1 MFGYVTPLKSELKF
15 KEFEYFRS
23 YYCGLCNEIKRE
35 YGNIPRFCLNYD
47 LTFIGFLLDGL
58 YSNPLILDSI
68 KCLRHP
74 RKNIIITKKTNA
86 LNYCAN
92 LSILLFDYKLKD
104 NIEDDKSVKSKLFK
118 FLLSSSSKKSLL
130 ELKDISDKIS
140 RNIDILS
147 NLEKSKSISSLDE
160 ITHPFSD
167 IMGMILSEFPYKFE
181 EDSDILR
188 ENLYNLGY
196 FIGKWI
202 YLIDALD
209 DLKDDINTNNFNPY
223 NVLFNSNSLNF
234 DELISSCINEIDF
247 YISNCLVNCSDFL
260 KVIPFR
266 KHYSIIDNI
275 INLGMINKYYEILN
289 KIPSIE
295 NNKIKGLYQNKF

>member
-58 YSNPLILDSI
+58 YSTPLNLDSI

-74 RKNIIITKKTNA
+74 NKKIIITKQTNA

-92 LSILLFDYKLKD
+92 LSILLFDYKLTD
-104 NIEDDKSVKSKLFK
+104 NIKDDKSIKSKIFK

-130 ELKDISDKIS
+130 KLESLSDKIS
-140 RNIDILS
+140 NNITILS
-147 NLEKSKSISSLDE
+147 NLENSKQISSLDE

-167 IMGMILSEFPYKFE
+167 IMGSILLNFPYKFE
-181 EDSDILR
+181 DDSEILR
-188 ENLYNLGY
+188 KNLYSLGY

-209 DLKDDINTNNFNPY
+209 ED
-223 NVLFNSNSLNF
+223 
-234 DELISSCINEIDF
+234 
-247 YISNCLVNCSDFL
+247 
-260 KVIPFR
+260 R
-266 KHYSIIDNI
+266 KSVV
-275 INLGMINKYYEILN
+275 
-289 KIPSIE
+289 
-295 NNKIKGLYQNKF
+295 

>member
-58 YSNPLILDSI
+58 YGTPLNFDSI

-74 RKNIIITKKTNA
+74 GKNIIITKKTNA

-104 NIEDDKSVKSKLFK
+104 NIKDDKSVKSKLFK
-118 FLLSSSSKKSLL
+118 LLLSSSSKKSLL
-130 ELKDISDKIS
+130 ELDNISNKIS
-140 RNIDILS
+140 KNIELLS
-147 NLEKSKSISSLDE
+147 YLEREKNFSSLDE

-167 IMGMILSEFPYKFE
+167 VMGSILSDYPYEF
-181 EDSDILR
+181 EDDSNTLR

-209 DLKDDINTNNFNPY
+209 DLKDNLNTNNFNPY
-223 NVLFNSNSLNF
+223 NVLFNSNSLSF
-234 DELISSCINEIDF
+234 DELILSCINEIDF

-260 KVIPFR
+260 KGIPFK
-266 KHYSIIDNI
+266 KHYSIIENV
-275 INLGMINKYYEILN
+275 INLGMINKYYEIVN
-289 KIPSIE
+289 KIPAIE
-295 NNKIKGLYQNKF
+295 NNKINTSS

>member
-58 YSNPLILDSI
+58 YSTPLNLDSI

-74 RKNIIITKKTNA
+74 NKKIIITKQTNA

-92 LSILLFDYKLKD
+92 LSILLFDYKLTD
-104 NIEDDKSVKSKLFK
+104 NIKDDKSIKSKIFK

-130 ELKDISDKIS
+130 KLESLSDKIS
-140 RNIDILS
+140 NNITILS
-147 NLEKSKSISSLDE
+147 NLENSKQISSLDE

-167 IMGMILSEFPYKFE
+167 IMGSILLNFPYKFE
-181 EDSDILR
+181 DDSEILR
-188 ENLYNLGY
+188 KNLYSLGY

-209 DLKDDINTNNFNPY
+209 DLIEDMDNNNFNPY
-223 NVLFNSNSLNF
+223 NVLYNSNSLDFNK
-234 DELISSCINEIDF
+234 LILSCINEIDF
-247 YISNCLVNCSDFL
+247 YISNCLVNCSELL
-260 KVIPFR
+260 KNIPFK
-266 KHYSIIDNI
+266 KHYSIIDNV
-275 INLGMINKYYEILN
+275 INLGMINKYYEVLN
-289 KIPSIE
+289 KIPKSE
-295 NNKIKGLYQNKF
+295 NNKINTSS

>member
-58 YSNPLILDSI
+58 YSNPLIFDSI

-74 RKNIIITKKTNA
+74 SKNIIIIKQTNA

-104 NIEDDKSVKSKLFK
+104 NIKDDKSVKSKLFK

-140 RNIDILS
+140 NNIDILS
-147 NLEKSKSISSLDE
+147 TLEKSKNISSLDE

-167 IMGMILSEFPYKFE
+167 IMGKILSEFPYKFE

-188 ENLYNLGY
+188 ENLYTLGY

-209 DLKDDINTNNFNPY
+209 DLKDDLNTNNFNPY
-223 NVLFNSNSLNF
+223 DVLFNSNSLNF
-234 DELISSCINEIDF
+234 DELILSCINEIDF

-260 KVIPFR
+260 KVIPFK
-266 KHYSIIDNI
+266 KHYSIIDNV

-295 NNKIKGLYQNKF
+295 NTKINTSS

>member
-23 YYCGLCNEIKRE
+23 YYCGLCNEIKRD

-58 YSNPLILDSI
+58 YSAPLTFNAI

-74 RKNIIITKKTNA
+74 SKTIIISNTTNA
-86 LNYCAN
+86 LNYCAD

-104 NIEDDKSVKSKLFK
+104 NIEDDKSIKSKLFK
-118 FLLSSSSKKSLL
+118 LLLSPSSKKSLL
-130 ELKDISDKIS
+130 ELKNLSNKIS
-140 RNIDILS
+140 YNINKLS
-147 NLEKSKSISSLDE
+147 NLEKTKNFSSLDE

-167 IMGMILSEFPYKFE
+167 IMGNILSNFPYEFE
-181 EDSDILR
+181 EDSDTLR
-188 ENLYNLGY
+188 ENLYHLGY

-209 DLKDDINTNNFNPY
+209 DLKNDMTTNNFNPY

-234 DELISSCINEIDF
+234 DKLILSCIDEIDF
-247 YISNCLVNCSDFL
+247 YISNTLVNCSDFL
-260 KVIPFR
+260 KVIPLK
-266 KHYSIIDNI
+266 KHYSIIDNV
-275 INLGMINKYYEILN
+275 INLGMLNKYYTILD
-289 KIPSIE
+289 KIQVIK
-295 NNKIKGLYQNKF
+295 NNKINTSS

>member
-74 RKNIIITKKTNA
+74 SKSIIITKQTNA

-104 NIEDDKSVKSKLFK
+104 NIKDDKSVKSKLFK

-167 IMGMILSEFPYKFE
+167 IMGKILSEFPYKFE
-181 EDSDILR
+181 EDSYILR

-196 FIGKWI
+196 FI
-202 YLIDALD
+202 
-209 DLKDDINTNNFNPY
+209 
-223 NVLFNSNSLNF
+223 
-234 DELISSCINEIDF
+234 
-247 YISNCLVNCSDFL
+247 
-260 KVIPFR
+260 
-266 KHYSIIDNI
+266 
-275 INLGMINKYYEILN
+275 
-289 KIPSIE
+289 
-295 NNKIKGLYQNKF
+295 

>member
-58 YSNPLILDSI
+58 YSTPLNLDSI

-74 RKNIIITKKTNA
+74 NKKIIITKQTNA

-92 LSILLFDYKLKD
+92 LSILLFDYKLTD
-104 NIEDDKSVKSKLFK
+104 NIKDDKSIKSKIFK

-130 ELKDISDKIS
+130 KLESLSDKIS
-140 RNIDILS
+140 NNITILS
-147 NLEKSKSISSLDE
+147 NLENSKQISSLDE

-167 IMGMILSEFPYKFE
+167 IMGSILLNFPYKFE
-181 EDSDILR
+181 DDSEILR
-188 ENLYNLGY
+188 KNLYSLGY

-209 DLKDDINTNNFNPY
+209 DLKEDMDNNNFNPY
-223 NVLFNSNSLNF
+223 NVLYNSNSLDFNK
-234 DELISSCINEIDF
+234 LILSCINEIDF
-247 YISNCLVNCSDFL
+247 YISNCLVNCSELL
-260 KVIPFR
+260 KNIPFK
-266 KHYSIIDNI
+266 KHYSIIDNV
-275 INLGMINKYYEILN
+275 INLGMINKYYEVLN
-289 KIPSIE
+289 KISKSE
-295 NNKIKGLYQNKF
+295 NNKINTSS

>member
-58 YSNPLILDSI
+58 YSTPLNLDSI

-74 RKNIIITKKTNA
+74 NKKIIITKQTNA

-92 LSILLFDYKLKD
+92 LSILLFDYKLTD
-104 NIEDDKSVKSKLFK
+104 NIKDDKSIKSKIFK

-130 ELKDISDKIS
+130 KLENISNKIS
-140 RNIDILS
+140 NNITILS
-147 NLEKSKSISSLDE
+147 NLENSKQISSLDE

-167 IMGMILSEFPYKFE
+167 IMGSILLNFPYKFE
-181 EDSDILR
+181 DDSEILR
-188 ENLYNLGY
+188 KNLYSLGY

-209 DLKDDINTNNFNPY
+209 DLKED
-223 NVLFNSNSLNF
+223 
-234 DELISSCINEIDF
+234 
-247 YISNCLVNCSDFL
+247 
-260 KVIPFR
+260 
-266 KHYSIIDNI
+266 
-275 INLGMINKYYEILN
+275 M
-289 KIPSIE
+289 
-295 NNKIKGLYQNKF
+295 

>member
-58 YSNPLILDSI
+58 YSNPLNFDSI

-74 RKNIIITKKTNA
+74 NKNIIITKQTNA

-104 NIEDDKSVKSKLFK
+104 NIKDDKSVKSKLFK

-130 ELKDISDKIS
+130 ELENLSDKIS
-140 RNIDILS
+140 NNIDSLS
-147 NLEKSKSISSLDE
+147 NLEKSKKLSSLDE

-260 KVIPFR
+260 KIIPFK
-266 KHYSIIDNI
+266 KHYSIIDNV

-289 KIPSIE
+289 KIPAIE
-295 NNKIKGLYQNKF
+295 NKKINTSS

>member
-47 LTFIGFLLDGL
+47 LTFVSFLLDGL
-58 YSNPLILDSI
+58 YSSPLDFNYV

-74 RKNIIITKKTNA
+74 TKKIIISNTTNA

-104 NIEDDKSVKSKLFK
+104 NIHDDKSIKSTFFK
-118 FLLSSSSKKSLL
+118 FLLSPSSKNSLIK
-130 ELKDISDKIS
+130 LKNLSDKIS
-140 RNIDILS
+140 NNINILS
-147 NLEKSKSISSLDE
+147 RLEETKNFSSLDE

-167 IMGMILSEFPYKFE
+167 IMGCILSNFPYSFE
-181 EDSDILR
+181 EDSNKLR
-188 ENLYNLGY
+188 DDLYNLGY

-209 DLKDDINTNNFNPY
+209 DLKTDMNSNKFNPF
-223 NVLFNSNSLNF
+223 NVLFNTNSLQF
-234 DELISSCINEIDF
+234 EDLILSCINEIDF
-247 YISNCLVNCSDFL
+247 YISNCLINCSEL
-260 KVIPFR
+260 IRVIPFK
-266 KHYSIIDNI
+266 KHYNIIDNV
-275 INLGMINKYYEILN
+275 INLGMITKYYELLN
-289 KIPSIE
+289 KIPNISD
-295 NNKIKGLYQNKF
+295 KINTSS

>member
-58 YSNPLILDSI
+58 YSTPLNLDSI

-74 RKNIIITKKTNA
+74 NKKIIITKQTNA

-92 LSILLFDYKLKD
+92 LSILLFDYKLTD
-104 NIEDDKSVKSKLFK
+104 NIKDDKSIKSKIFK

-130 ELKDISDKIS
+130 KLENISNKIS
-140 RNIDILS
+140 NNITILS
-147 NLEKSKSISSLDE
+147 NLENSKQISSLDE

-167 IMGMILSEFPYKFE
+167 IMGSILLNFPYKFE
-181 EDSDILR
+181 DDSEILR
-188 ENLYNLGY
+188 KNLYSLGY

-209 DLKDDINTNNFNPY
+209 DLKEDMDNNNFNPY
-223 NVLFNSNSLNF
+223 NVLYNSNSLDFNK
-234 DELISSCINEIDF
+234 LILSCINEIDF
-247 YISNCLVNCSDFL
+247 YISNCLVNCSELL
-260 KVIPFR
+260 KNIPFK
-266 KHYSIIDNI
+266 KHYSIIDNV
-275 INLGMINKYYEILN
+275 INLGMINKYYEVLN
-289 KIPSIE
+289 KIPKSE
-295 NNKIKGLYQNKF
+295 NNKINTSS